1 MERIDIMDACIAF
14 FFALLSSVL
23 LYGLGYRIDIS
34 TNKQSGISKKMR
46 LFFFFENKN
55 KRERFSLLAI
65 IAESLSFVLFLF
77 SVVVFILYF
86 IIHTETFSFWFFVMM
101 FSVIALVI
109 VVGIA
114 DMIYE
119 FIKEIKK
126 DWERKD
132 E

>member
-1 MERIDIMDACIAF
+1 MDACIAF
-14 FFALLSSVL
+14 FFALLSSIL

-55 KRERFSLLAI
+55 KREKFSLLAI
-65 IAESLSFVLFLF
+65 ITESLSFVLFLF
-77 SVVVFILYF
+77 SVIVFILYF
-86 IIHTETFSFWFFVMM
+86 IIHTEAFSFWFFVMM

-109 VVGIA
+109 VIGIA